1 MSNYH
6 GKYYNPSHEDD
17 YGAYLSG
24 QCDCNQVDSCKAMS
38 KIKGFKICKNCPF
51 PDNIAESPSNT
62 GKEESHGN

>member
-24 QCDCNQVDSCKAMS
+24 ECDSNNIDRCKSLS
-38 KIKGFKICKNCPF
+38 KITSLKICKTCPF
-51 PDNIAESPSNT
+51 PDDNVAGIPSNN
-62 GKEESHGN
+62 GQEEKE